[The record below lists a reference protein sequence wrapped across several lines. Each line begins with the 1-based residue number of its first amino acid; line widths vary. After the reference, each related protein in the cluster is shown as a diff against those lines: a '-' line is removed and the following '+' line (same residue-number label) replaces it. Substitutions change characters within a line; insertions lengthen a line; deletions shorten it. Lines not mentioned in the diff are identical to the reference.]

1 MSAKKASRREF
12 LKAAAATAGAGL
24 VATTGLEAGVK
35 TAAAAAPSVRAGAV
49 EPTGTM
55 WGLNYAPHVASY
67 HRMADLFKKM
77 YGSTITVYP
86 QPYGYT
92 NEIAAIAA
100 GTQPDIVCQNGQ
112 LISAL
117 ALQGALTEIRSS
129 VFAYNHITV
138 TKDPTTTLLISPTFT
153 GDSIQPFSLGDGIY
167 GVPLEADGGLG
178 SCTNIPEDQ
187 VQKLG
192 LQKDYPPTNGKIY
205 FDDYNQLYALAKALQ
220 VTKGGK
226 VVKWG
231 LSGEGWDLPTLGGM
245 MLTMGVTP
253 FDPIKEQFN
262 FDTQAGIRAMQYHV
276 ELPVKM
282 GIEKEWNVS
291 DAVISQ
297 ALNGN
302 VAVTMANGDVAIEG
316 NALYGLHY
324 VIAGMP
330 KIDGKTPQSFGE
342 GQGWGIVGPI
352 KPQHPNLQ
360 IAFLRMMATS
370 AGQYQ
375 YDLTYGGVDV
385 VAWKD
390 FLLHDTTRFHPANK
404 TNNEFVVGTASWFQ
418 NAMLNCHYIG
428 RAGYIDRVDA
438 AVTAGCQA
446 VREGKMNSSA
456 AMAQIQQKC
465 VAQYKQ
471 YKIDLAN
478 LQ

>member
-1 MSAKKASRREF
+1 
-12 LKAAAATAGAGL
+12 
-24 VATTGLEAGVK
+24 
-35 TAAAAAPSVRAGAV
+35 
-49 EPTGTM
+49 
-55 WGLNYAPHVASY
+55 
-67 HRMADLFKKM
+67 
-77 YGSTITVYP
+77 
-86 QPYGYT
+86 
-92 NEIAAIAA
+92 
-100 GTQPDIVCQNGQ
+100 
-112 LISAL
+112 
-117 ALQGALTEIRSS
+117 
-129 VFAYNHITV
+129 
-138 TKDPTTTLLISPTFT
+138 
-153 GDSIQPFSLGDGIY
+153 
-167 GVPLEADGGLG
+167 VPLEADGGLG
-178 SCTNIPEDQ
+178 NCVNIPEDE

-192 LQKDYPPTNGKIY
+192 LQSKYPPTDGSIY
-205 FDDYNQLYALAKALQ
+205 FNDYNQLFDLAKALQ
-220 VTKGGK
+220 VVKNGK

-231 LSGEGWDLPTLGGM
+231 LSGEGWDLPTIGGM

-253 FDPIKEQFN
+253 FDASKEQFN
-262 FDTQAGIRAMQYHV
+262 FNTPQGIRAMQLHV
-276 ELPVKM
+276 ETPVKL

-324 VIAGMP
+324 VISGMP
-330 KIDGKTPQSFGE
+330 KIDGKVQKSFGE

-360 IAFLRMMATS
+360 LAFLRMMATA
-370 AGQYQ
+370 AGQYE

-390 FLLHDTTRFHPANK
+390 FLLHDTSRFHPADK
-404 TNNEFVVGTASWFQ
+404 TNNEYVVGTAAWFKG
-418 NAMLNCHYIG
+418 AMLSCQYIG

-438 AVTAGCQA
+438 AVFAACQA
-446 VREGKMNSSA
+446 VREGKMNSAA
-456 AMAQIQQKC
+456 AMAQVQQKC